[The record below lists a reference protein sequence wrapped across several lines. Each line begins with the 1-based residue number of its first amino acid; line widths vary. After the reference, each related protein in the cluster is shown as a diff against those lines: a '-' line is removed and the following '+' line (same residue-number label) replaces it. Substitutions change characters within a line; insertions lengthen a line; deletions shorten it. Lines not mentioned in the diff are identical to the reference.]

1 MGNNF
6 LVLDLSLHLVSGARA
21 LDIQGDDLFSQ
32 SLDKNLHSS
41 ASSEELALGS
51 NFCQIG

>member
-6 LVLDLSLHLVSGARA
+6 LVLDLSLHLVNGAWA
-21 LDIQGDDLFSQ
+21 LDIQGDGLSSQ

-41 ASSEELALGS
+41 APSEELALGF